1 MQTTTSATA
10 ANMQILIPQ
19 SFESGKQY
27 LPIGEQYS
35 LNGKDIPAIPK
46 FLSPPSGG
54 GTSILGS
61 VGGQLTWTLEPPSG
75 GTFVLGS
82 VNGQLTWLAT
92 EACE

>member
-27 LPIGEQYS
+27 LPIGEQYT
-35 LNGKDIPAIPK
+35 LNGKSIPAIPK
-46 FLSPPSGG
+46 F
-54 GTSILGS
+54 
-61 VGGQLTWTLEPPSG
+61 LEPPSG